1 MEFEFWRL
9 LPLILIAPAQT
20 AFVIIYASRRLG
32 AGDWWAESVGRALFF
47 KSATLAALV
56 NIIVCVLA
64 LNWYNGLYTGINWT
78 YAESP
83 IFGVLVTGYW
93 LIAWAVY
100 YQLWALIKNRFWP
113 N

>member
-32 AGDWWAESVGRALFF
+32 AGDWWAENVGRALFF

-56 NIIVCVLA
+56 DIICVFFA
-64 LNWYNGLYTGINWT
+64 YNWYTGVYTGVDWT
-78 YAESP
+78 YADNFV
-83 IFGVLVTGYW
+83 FGMIVTGYW
-93 LIAWAVY
+93 LVAAAVY
-100 YQLWALIKNRFWP
+100 YQLWALVKNRFLT